1 MNIKIQIDDEI
12 KEIRKVELE
21 PLSPPLYKAEVG
33 YLTLQNL
40 GFAIAFF
47 RPKKDELGNFTRVK
61 YSLIK
66 KPSTPSNINLEP
78 KKGMKKGI
86 LSQAPRTDFNIILLL
101 KQQPK
106 KGKNIRLDKFIYDFY
121 GIILLKDGNVE
132 DLYLNSPNLREIMIK
147 SFDELGND

>member
-1 MNIKIQIDDEI
+1 MNIKININDEI

-21 PLSPPLYKAEVG
+21 PLSPPIYKAEIG

-66 KPSTPSNINLEP
+66 STLPANINIET

-101 KQQPK
+101 KQRPK
-106 KGKNIRLDKFIYDFY
+106 KGKNIRLDKYVYDFY

-132 DLYLNSPNLREIMIK
+132 DLYLNTPSLRDIMAKTFEDI
-147 SFDELGND
+147 